1 MGLAMLNQNYSLR
14 GLAVIAA
21 LNISGTVS
29 NIFNVVYMSMGNAI
43 AIMVG
48 QELGSGELENA
59 RDVDRKMIA
68 LNISTC
74 LVMGTLLFC
83 VAPLIPQI
91 YETTDTVRGLATTFI
106 RVAACCM
113 PIYACG
119 HSCYFTLRSGGKTVI
134 TFMFD
139 SGYTWLINI
148 PLSFSLVRLTT
159 LPIVPIY
166 IICQAT
172 DLLKCA
178 FGLFLVKKGIWVNN
192 IVAETE
198 VSEHSLLKD

>member
-1 MGLAMLNQNYSLR
+1 
-14 GLAVIAA
+14 
-21 LNISGTVS
+21 
-29 NIFNVVYMSMGNAI
+29 
-43 AIMVG
+43 
-48 QELGSGELENA
+48 
-59 RDVDRKMIA
+59 
-68 LNISTC
+68 
-74 LVMGTLLFC
+74 
-83 VAPLIPQI
+83 
-91 YETTDTVRGLATTFI
+91 
-106 RVAACCM
+106 
-113 PIYACG
+113 
-119 HSCYFTLRSGGKTVI
+119 
-134 TFMFD
+134 MFD

-198 VSEHSLLKD
+198 ASEHSLLKD